1 MRDLWRNE
9 RLFISEGL
17 MSTTLREQGI
27 ETVHDQ
33 VVSLIAQRWANAFV
47 CKVTIRTALE
57 HNPWA
62 DSHQP
67 CDIVGWYVSS
77 GGNTMEWMAEVE
89 TEDSL
94 MSPHIVDKWR
104 KAVTRGI
111 PFYLLVP
118 RGFKE
123 SALKLSQD
131 ASIAFSCVYEFTFID
146 EVCHIL

>member
-1 MRDLWRNE
+1 
-9 RLFISEGL
+9 

-27 ETVHDQ
+27 ETVHDV
-33 VVSLIAQRWANAFV
+33 VVSLIAQRWAEAFV
-47 CKVTIRTALE
+47 CKATIRTTLE
-57 HNPWA
+57 QDPWA
-62 DSHQP
+62 DSNQP

-89 TEDSL
+89 SEDSL
-94 MSPHIVDKWR
+94 MNPDVVDKWK

-111 PFYLLVP
+111 PFYLIVP

-131 ASIAFSCVYEFTFID
+131 ASIAFSCVYEFTFINKI
-146 EVCHIL
+146 CHIL

>member
-1 MRDLWRNE
+1 
-9 RLFISEGL
+9 

-33 VVSLIAQRWANAFV
+33 VVSLVAQRWAKAFV
-47 CKVTIRTALE
+47 CKVTIRTSLE
-57 HNPWA
+57 QNPWA
-62 DSHQP
+62 DPSQL

-94 MSPHIVDKWR
+94 SEPHAVDRWK
-104 KAVTRGI
+104 KTVTRGV

-118 RGFKE
+118 RGLRE
-123 SALKLSQD
+123 SAHKQAQD
-131 ASIAFSCVYEFTFID
+131 AAITFNCIYEYVFINGT
-146 EVCHIL
+146 CHVL